1 MSAIN
6 KQAIKFLAEG
16 ETPFND
22 KVICGCDLQEDWSYI
37 YTDGDTIDFQIDATC
52 GESTNTILNGGF
64 EEGSSSTSI
73 TSWTRTV
80 TNTEQTNVQRLLDTS
95 APCGT
100 YLLKFT
106 NVNTTPNLAK
116 VQQTQTFS
124 TGSSYK
130 IKLRAKIETGGT
142 ITNNCLEIIV
152 GGLSY
157 YITPTTTWE
166 EYEIVVNFTSAPTD
180 SLIVIKMNQIV
191 TDVQAIYVDCVEMS
205 LFLDCCIFERINNG
219 CFELGQV
226 FTDASAATVDN
237 WGGVYTVSETL
248 GLNGSRCIII
258 PGIADYIEQLN
269 VLASG
274 RNFIRF
280 WAKSDVDGVTMEVYT
295 DPSNTVVGFITMG
308 SDWAE
313 YTLDINSTDEH
324 IRFLSTYDE
333 PIYIDCVS
341 IVNVQDLNITI
352 EVGDTIISVA
362 EADAT
367 PYGSY
372 INVSIPIDSYEQ
384 IDGCFRVCI
393 DSCYVASCSEY
404 MKYTQEVDG
413 CLKELVWY
421 DSEDVALGINYASG
435 FKNKVKVKAQLQN
448 PNYIKEDFVKTSNNG
463 VNFIN
468 SSKVRKTQELS
479 IDSIPEFL
487 WDRLSQCLALSNI
500 EYDGATLTPSLDSEI
515 AINYDKNTLLYSG
528 TITLSPS
535 EEYIVN
541 RTYNCS

>member
-64 EEGSSSTSI
+64 EEGSSATSI
-73 TSWTRTV
+73 TDWTRTV
-80 TNTEQTNVQRLLDTS
+80 TNAEQTNVRRLLDTS

-100 YLLKFT
+100 YLLKFA
-106 NVNTTPNLAK
+106 NVNVTPNLAK
-116 VQQTQTFS
+116 VQQTQTFA

-166 EYEIVVNFTSAPTD
+166 EYEIVVNFTSTPTD

-191 TDVQAIYVDCVEMS
+191 TDVQSIYVDCVEMS
-205 LFLDCCIFERINNG
+205 QYLDCCIFERINNG

-226 FTDASAATVDN
+226 STDKSAATADN
-237 WGGVYTVSETL
+237 WAGVEISETK
-248 GLNGSRCIII
+248 GLNGSRC
-258 PGIADYIEQLN
+258 A
-269 VLASG
+269 VLSNIGNSITKDGVFGAG
-274 RNFIRF
+274 RNIIRF
-280 WAKSDVDGVTMEVYT
+280 WAKSVIDGVTMEVIT
-295 DPSNTVVGFITMG
+295 QPSSTVVGFITVG
-308 SDWAE
+308 GEWAE
-313 YTLDINSTDEH
+313 YVLDINTSDTEIELTSTDH
-324 IRFLSTYDE
+324 Q
-333 PIYIDCVS
+333 PIYIDCISV
-341 IVNVQDLNITI
+341 VYVADLNITI
-352 EVGDTIISVA
+352 EVSDKIISVS
-362 EADAT
+362 ETDST
-367 PYGSY
+367 TYGSY
-372 INVSIPIDSYEQ
+372 INVSIPIDSYEE
-384 IDGCFRVCI
+384 IEGCFRVCI
-393 DSCYVASCSEY
+393 DSCYVESCSEY
-404 MKYTQEVDG
+404 MRYTQEVDS
-413 CLKELVWY
+413 CLKELIWY

>member
-64 EEGSSSTSI
+64 EEGSSTTSI
-73 TSWTRTV
+73 TDWARTV
-80 TNTEQTNVQRLLDTS
+80 TNAEQTNVRRLLDTS

-100 YLLKFT
+100 YLLKFA
-106 NVNTTPNLAK
+106 NVNVTPNLAK
-116 VQQTQTFS
+116 VQQTQTFA

-166 EYEIVVNFTSAPTD
+166 EYEIVVNFTSTPTD

-191 TDVQAIYVDCVEMS
+191 TDVQSIYVDCVEMS
-205 LFLDCCIFERINNG
+205 QYLDCCIFERINNG

-226 FTDASAATVDN
+226 STDKSAATADN
-237 WGGVYTVSETL
+237 WAGVEISETK
-248 GLNGSRCIII
+248 GLNGSRC
-258 PGIADYIEQLN
+258 A
-269 VLASG
+269 VLSNIGNSITKDGVFGAG
-274 RNFIRF
+274 RNIIRF
-280 WAKSDVDGVTMEVYT
+280 WAKSVIDGVTMEVIT
-295 DPSNTVVGFITMG
+295 QPSSTVVGFITVG
-308 SDWAE
+308 GEWAE
-313 YTLDINSTDEH
+313 YVLDINTSDTEIELTSTDH
-324 IRFLSTYDE
+324 Q
-333 PIYIDCVS
+333 PIYIDCISV
-341 IVNVQDLNITI
+341 VYVADLNITI
-352 EVGDTIISVA
+352 EVSDKIISVS
-362 EADAT
+362 ETDST
-367 PYGSY
+367 TYGSY
-372 INVSIPIDSYEQ
+372 INVSIPIDSYEE
-384 IDGCFRVCI
+384 IEGCFRVCI
-393 DSCYVASCSEY
+393 DSCYVESCSEY
-404 MKYTQEVDG
+404 MRYTQEVDS
-413 CLKELVWY
+413 CLKELIWY